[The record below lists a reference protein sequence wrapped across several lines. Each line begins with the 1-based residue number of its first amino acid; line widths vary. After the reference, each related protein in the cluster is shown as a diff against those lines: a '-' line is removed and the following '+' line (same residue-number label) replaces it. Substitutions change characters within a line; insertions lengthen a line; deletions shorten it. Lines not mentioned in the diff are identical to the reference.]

1 MQRCFGQQDTC
12 ISRTMPKP
20 QQRKTRGEDL
30 HLKTLQMLK
39 TLTIKGPL
47 LFSRYLFWKKI

>member
-1 MQRCFGQQDTC
+1 MLWAVGHLDL
-12 ISRTMPKP
+12 SDHD
-20 QQRKTRGEDL
+20 KTSITKKARGEDL
-30 HLKTLQMLK
+30 RLKTLQMLQ